1 MGGTHGFAGVNDP
14 DVAVCLL
21 PGTEVAFQKAIQ
33 FNQNWSF
40 FKPKATGTVAR
51 FRQVDMDNPNTHHDA
66 LELADGRIIL
76 VHALHEGQRASVL
89 QLPSA
94 QQSEGGEA
102 VTTTMDDLEAQAPA
116 QATLHATADG
126 FDRR

>member
-33 FNQNWSF
+33 FNQKWSF

-76 VHALHEGQRASVL
+76 VHALREGQYATVL
-89 QLPSA
+89 QLPAANHPASDVPGDDA
-94 QQSEGGEA
+94 VPSRGEPA
-102 VTTTMDDLEAQAPA
+102 VDDL
-116 QATLHATADG
+116 
-126 FDRR
+126 R